1 MASAKFIEG
10 RVCTHLCRLTTC
22 GATAILRILCSSCC
36 IYVHPPLTSLKFIIL
51 KLQQRSNFK
60 KSSHHMRMCAL
71 DFYEWGVKSASF
83 VIEDILIHNVGL
95 IMSLMIMKV
104 AVRPRGP
111 QSISTPLKINNGKT
125 RLKQILRR
133 KWI

>member
-1 MASAKFIEG
+1 
-10 RVCTHLCRLTTC
+10 
-22 GATAILRILCSSCC
+22 
-36 IYVHPPLTSLKFIIL
+36 
-51 KLQQRSNFK
+51 
-60 KSSHHMRMCAL
+60 MRMCAL

-111 QSISTPLKINNGKT
+111 QSISKYPENKQRKDTIKT
-125 RLKQILRR
+125 NSQAKMNLTHH
-133 KWI
+133 